1 MTGSGGHVERLAAAL
16 ADIAKTDGLLG
27 LSQVLPRVARRLIDA
42 DGSTFIVREGD
53 LCHYLTEDAMS
64 PLWAGHRFP
73 MSACVSGWVMI
84 HREAAAIANIYADD
98 RVPVDAYRPTFVTSM
113 AMVPVRA
120 AEPVGAIG
128 VYWAESHRPTAREL
142 AALSALAE
150 SASLALERAEGE
162 LQPA

>member
-1 MTGSGGHVERLAAAL
+1 MGNRGGHVENL
-16 ADIAKTDGLLG
+16 ADALTAVANTDGLLG
-27 LSQVLPRVARRLIDA
+27 LSEILPRLARGVIGA
-42 DGSTFIVREGD
+42 DGATFIMREGD

-64 PLWAGHRFP
+64 PLWAGERFP
-73 MSACVSGWVMI
+73 MGACVSGWVII

-150 SASLALERAEGE
+150 SASLALERAEDE